1 MLAGVE
7 AELVRATEDVAK
19 LAREMNLF
27 SSVPVAEVAKDLAA
41 QVLMMQATSAARQE
55 SVLDDLFQ
63 RLVSQT
69 IPKFREEV
77 RRELATRGWCRVT
90 PR

>member
-1 MLAGVE
+1 MLAGAE
-7 AELVRATEDVAK
+7 AELARATKDVAK
-19 LAREMNLF
+19 LAHEMNLL

-41 QVLMMQATSAARQE
+41 QVLMIQATSAAGQE
-55 SVLDDLFQ
+55 SIMDNLFQ

-77 RRELATRGWCRVT
+77 RRELAGRGGAA
-90 PR
+90 